1 MRSSSRGLLLSL
13 VAMTALLP
21 AGTRAANLAATPPMG
36 WNSWDA
42 YGFTIDEREFRANAA
57 VLAGIASLGWRYA
70 VIDEGWYMGNPQGD
84 RLATRDYLLDDFGRT
99 VPVPKRF
106 PSAAGG
112 AGFKHLADWVHARG
126 LKFGIHIVRG
136 IPKQA
141 VYHNL
146 PIAGSSYHA
155 SDAADTSDTCGW
167 DDGNFGVRDS
177 AAGQAYYDSLL
188 ALYAAWGVDFLKV
201 DCIADHPYKPVEIRQ
216 IATAIARTGRPI
228 VLSLSPGP
236 AQLANVAQMA
246 SQAQMWRISD
256 DVWDGWNFSHAR
268 PEETFPNGVAA
279 AFDTLAKWSAYA
291 KPGNWPDADMLP
303 IGELAP
309 HPGWGDARHSRL
321 TAEEQRTQLT
331 LWAIARSPLILGANL
346 TRLDA
351 ATRAL
356 ITHRAVLE
364 LNQQATSS
372 HELTPLP
379 PALAGLRIWTA
390 EVAGSTRLW
399 RCFAFFNPGDKP
411 ATLRATWQELGLAS
425 GSYRS
430 ADLWAESQARLAE
443 RLELT
448 LPPHGSAI
456 YRVEAR

>member
-1 MRSSSRGLLLSL
+1 MKHHYLGFLPLLLAS
-13 VAMTALLP
+13 ALLP
-21 AGTRAANLAATPPMG
+21 TAASAAPLAATPPMG

-42 YGFTIDEREFRANAA
+42 YGFTIDEAGFRANAA
-57 VLAGIASLGWRYA
+57 VLAGIADVGWRYA
-70 VIDEGWYMGNPQGD
+70 VIDEGWYMGNPLGD
-84 RLATRDYLLDDFGRT
+84 SLATRDYLLDGFGRT
-99 VPVPKRF
+99 VPVPTRF
-106 PSAAGG
+106 PSASGG
-112 AGFKHLADWVHARG
+112 AGFKPLADWVHARG

-141 VYHNL
+141 VQVNA
-146 PIAGSSYHA
+146 PIAGSSYRA
-155 SDAADTSDTCGW
+155 ADAADTADTCGW

-201 DCIADHPYKPVEIRQ
+201 DCIADHPYKPSEIRQ
-216 IATAIARTGRPI
+216 IATAITHSGRPI

-236 AQLANVAQMA
+236 AQLSHVTEMA
-246 SQAQMWRISD
+246 SQSQMWRISD
-256 DVWDGWNFSHAR
+256 DVWDGWKFSHEH
-268 PEETFPNGVAA
+268 PEDTFPNGVSA
-279 AFDTLAKWSAYA
+279 AFDTLAKWASYA

-309 HPGWGDARHSRL
+309 HPGWGEARASRL
-321 TAEEQRTQLT
+321 TPEEQRTQLT

-356 ITHRAVLE
+356 ITHRAVLA
-364 LNQQATSS
+364 LNQKATSS

-379 PALAGLRIWTA
+379 AALAGLRIWTA
-390 EVAGSTRLW
+390 EVAGSRRLW
-399 RCFAFFNPGDKP
+399 RCFAFFNPGEQP
-411 ATLRATWQELGLAS
+411 ANVQVAWQDLGLAA
-425 GSYRS
+425 GRYRA
-430 ADLWAESQARLAE
+430 ADLWAESPAHLVE
-443 RLELT
+443 RLELK
-448 LPPHGSAI
+448 LPAHGSAI

>member
-1 MRSSSRGLLLSL
+1 LSLLL
-13 VAMTALLP
+13 ALAVLP
-21 AGTRAANLAATPPMG
+21 TGARAASVAATPPMG

-42 YGFTIDEREFRANAA
+42 YGFTIDETEFRANAA
-57 VLAGIASLGWRYA
+57 VLAEIASAGWRYA
-70 VIDEGWYMGNPQGD
+70 VIDEGWYMRNPLGD
-84 RLATRDYLLDDFGRT
+84 RLATRDYLLDGFGRT
-99 VPVPKRF
+99 VPVPTRF
-106 PSAAGG
+106 PSATGG
-112 AGFKHLADWVHARG
+112 AGFKPLADWVHARG

-141 VYHNL
+141 VQENA
-146 PIAGSSYHA
+146 PIAGSGYHA
-155 SDAADTSDTCGW
+155 IEAADTADTCGW

-177 AAGQAYYDSLL
+177 AAGQAYYDSVL
-188 ALYAAWGVDFLKV
+188 ALYAGWGVDFLKV
-201 DCIADHPYKPVEIRQ
+201 DCIADHPYKPTEIRQ
-216 IATAIARTGRPI
+216 IATAIARSGRPI

-236 AQLANVAQMA
+236 AQLSHVELMA

-256 DVWDGWNFSHAR
+256 DVWDGWSFSHER
-268 PEETFPNGVAA
+268 PGETFPNGVSA
-279 AFDTLAKWSAYA
+279 AFDTLAQWAAYA
-291 KPGNWPDADMLP
+291 RPGNWPDADMLP

-309 HPGWGDARHSRL
+309 HPGWGDARTSRL
-321 TAEEQRTQLT
+321 TPEEQRTQLT

-372 HELTPLP
+372 HELRPLP

-390 EVAGSTRLW
+390 EVAGSRRLW
-399 RCFAFFNPGDKP
+399 RCFAFFNPGDQP
-411 ATLRATWQELGLAS
+411 ATLRVAWQDLGLAS
-425 GSYRS
+425 GRYRVG
-430 ADLWAESQARLAE
+430 DLWADTPARFAE

-448 LPPHGSAI
+448 LPAHGSAI